1 VWKWI
6 IGTVIF
12 LVVVVVGG
20 GAALM
25 ATGKVGGLRNAG
37 NDDESGLKVQIQQ
50 VGTGELV
57 RVVSAPGSI
66 EPRRKVEISA
76 QVSARILALP
86 FREGETIKAGDVLV
100 RLDARDL
107 SAALSSAEAGLKSEE
122 ARLDGAKADFMRA
135 QAQYGRTKELYDSKD
150 ESLSEL
156 DLAEADFLLARSRLR
171 QAEQSIE
178 IAKANIEQR
187 KKNLDNAVIT
197 SPIDGTITTLNAE
210 VGETVIVGTMNNQG
224 SLIMEVA
231 DLSTMLL
238 KAQVDEAN
246 IAPVK
251 AGQRATIYVNAY
263 SDRTYD
269 GTVERIAL
277 KRQVAAD
284 GVGYFETEILLKL
297 PDGERL
303 YSGLTANTEIEVET
317 IYDTLKVPS
326 QAVGVRRIDELP
338 RDVVRDNQYIND
350 KKVHAEVV
358 FVVDE
363 DGKTRITPVS
373 TGPSDV
379 THTVILGGLEP
390 TDRVVV
396 GPFKVLADLG
406 HKVKIRDMD
415 AELDEDDE
423 QVADGDGDEVT
434 EEEDAE
440 KMAESDTESADIEP
454 DNAEVATDGSGDDT
468 DDDSDES

>member
-1 VWKWI
+1 MWKWI
-6 IGTVIF
+6 IGTVVF

-20 GAALM
+20 GAAIM
-25 ATGKVGGLRNAG
+25 VTANNGGFGYASKK
-37 NDDESGLKVQIQQ
+37 ESGLLVQIQQ
-50 VGTGELV
+50 VETGNLV

-86 FREGETIKAGDVLV
+86 FREGESVNEGDVLV

-107 SAALSSAEAGLKSEE
+107 SAALTSAEAGLKSEE
-122 ARLDGAKADFMRA
+122 ARLDGAKADFLRA
-135 QAQYGRTKELYDSKD
+135 QAEYGRIKELYDTKD
-150 ESLSEL
+150 VSRSEM
-156 DLAEADFLLARSRLR
+156 DISEADFLLSRSRLR

-178 IAKANIEQR
+178 IAKATIEQR
-187 KKNLDNAVIT
+187 KKNLDNAIIT
-197 SPIDGTITTLNAE
+197 SPIDGTITILNAE

-231 DLSTMLL
+231 DLSEMLL

-246 IAPVK
+246 IAPVR

-263 SDRTYD
+263 SDRTYE
-269 GTVERIAL
+269 GTVERISL
-277 KRQVAAD
+277 KRRVAAD
-284 GVGYFETEILLKL
+284 GVGFFETEILLEL

-317 IYDTLKVPS
+317 IYDALKVPS

-338 RDVVRDNQYIND
+338 RDVVRDNQYIDN

-358 FVVDE
+358 FVVDQ

-390 TDRVVV
+390 TDRLVV
-396 GPFKVLADLG
+396 GPFKVLTDLG
-406 HKVKIRDMD
+406 HNVQTRDMN
-415 AELDEDDE
+415 AEFEKDQERI
-423 QVADGDGDEVT
+423 ADGADDSAQT
-434 EEEDAE
+434 DADS
-440 KMAESDTESADIEP
+440 SDQSDAD
-454 DNAEVATDGSGDDT
+454 DAEVATDSS